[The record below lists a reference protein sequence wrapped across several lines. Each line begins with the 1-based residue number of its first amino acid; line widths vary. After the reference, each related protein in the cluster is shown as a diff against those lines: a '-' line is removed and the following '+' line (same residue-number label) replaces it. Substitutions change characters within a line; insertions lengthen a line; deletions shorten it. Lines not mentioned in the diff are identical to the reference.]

1 MYYVFMEI
9 HTTDLDYF
17 RHHLTFLTRKVWAGK
32 LQIIVF
38 YKREPFFEVLKIE
51 EVHVEGAEVGFIQLR
66 EKPSSFLDLLEIN
79 QNVFL
84 TSYGKRRVVCRKI
97 END

>member
-1 MYYVFMEI
+1 MQVKEI
-9 HTTDLDYF
+9 DLDYF
-17 RHHLTFLTRKVWAGK
+17 RRNLTSLTRKVWASK
-32 LQIIVF
+32 LRIVVL
-38 YKREPFFEVLKIE
+38 YKKEPSFEVLKIE
-51 EVHVEGAEVGFIQLR
+51 EIHIDGAEVAFIELR
-66 EKPSSFLDLLEIN
+66 QRSSDFLDLLEIN

>member
-1 MYYVFMEI
+1 MQVKE
-9 HTTDLDYF
+9 TDLDYF
-17 RHHLTFLTRKVWAGK
+17 RRNLTSLTRKVWASK

-38 YKREPFFEVLKIE
+38 YKKEPSFEVLKIE
-51 EVHVEGAEVGFIQLR
+51 EIHIDGAEVGFIKFR
-66 EKPSSFLDLLEIN
+66 DKPSDFLDLLEIN

>member
-1 MYYVFMEI
+1 METQQI
-9 HTTDLDYF
+9 HLAYLQKNLTT
-17 RHHLTFLTRKVWAGK
+17 LTRKVWAGN
-32 LQIIVF
+32 LNLIVLWRDVPIF
-38 YKREPFFEVLKIE
+38 KVLK
-51 EVHVEGAEVGFIQLR
+51 VEANQTGAEITFSQFR
-66 EKPSSFLDLLEIN
+66 DKTSDFLDLLEIN

>member
-1 MYYVFMEI
+1 MYYVFMQVKE
-9 HTTDLDYF
+9 TDFDYF
-17 RHHLTFLTRKVWAGK
+17 RHNLTSLARKVWAGK
-32 LQIIVF
+32 LRIIVF
-38 YKREPFFEVLKIE
+38 YKRKPYFEVLKIE
-51 EVHVEGAEVGFIQLR
+51 EAHVEGLGIGFIQLR

>member
-1 MYYVFMEI
+1 METRHI
-9 HTTDLDYF
+9 HLAYLQKNLTT
-17 RHHLTFLTRKVWAGK
+17 LTRKVWAGN
-32 LQIIVF
+32 LNLIVLW
-38 YKREPFFEVLKIE
+38 RDIPTFEVLK
-51 EVHVEGAEVGFIQLR
+51 VEANQKGAEITFSQFR
-66 EKPSSFLDLLEIN
+66 DKTSSFLDLLEIN

>member
-1 MYYVFMEI
+1 MQVKE
-9 HTTDLDYF
+9 TDLDYF
-17 RHHLTFLTRKVWAGK
+17 RHNLTFLTRKVWAGK
-32 LQIIVF
+32 LRIVVF
-38 YKREPFFEVLKIE
+38 YKKDPSFEVLKIE
-51 EVHVEGAEVGFIQLR
+51 EIHINGSEVAFIQLR
-66 EKPSSFLDLLEIN
+66 EKPSSFLDLLEID